1 MAKRTW
7 IFGKECMRFMDPT
20 QDAQLRNAR
29 GNRGKPRSLPDAKVE
44 AARRRLRECMDA
56 AETLEA
62 IREIVSNLL
71 GCETMHL
78 LRFDCKTGELSPF
91 WSFGIHAAN
100 RSMIDAL
107 DEPASYCAALGSTYI
122 ARDLEVQCSEGHHPK
137 LNVFVPIR
145 FRGEV
150 TAVLALP
157 QFLPQKLGFDKI
169 DNEIFQLLS
178 EEAGRMLFY
187 EEADAAAAKSPEPKL

>member
-1 MAKRTW
+1 MVKRTW
-7 IFGKECMRFMDPT
+7 IFGKEFMRFMDPT
-20 QDAQLRNAR
+20 QDAQLRSAR
-29 GNRGKPRSLPDAKVE
+29 GNRGKPLSLPDAKVE

-78 LRFDCKTGELSPF
+78 FRFDSKTGELYPF

-100 RSMIDAL
+100 RPMIDAL
-107 DEPASYCAALGSTYI
+107 NEPASYCAALGSTYI
-122 ARDLEVQCSEGHHPK
+122 ARDLEVQSSEGHHPK

-169 DNEIFQLLS
+169 DNEIFQILS